1 MKIKATKREMKKQ
14 KNFVLGVG
22 YCAIYHI
29 LKRIDVEP
37 TLYNE
42 GVYGLRC
49 DFYPINED
57 LGIVT
62 GYNVDRACDVAQWE
76 LNKEFN
82 DKLQALEDRAH
93 ACKWGDQE
101 EIERLENDFVDLLYK
116 AKNGE
121 FAQRACKD
129 C

>member
-14 KNFVLGVG
+14 KTFVLGVG
-22 YCAIYHI
+22 YCTIFRL
-29 LKRIDVEP
+29 LKKIDVAP
-37 TLYNE
+37 VLYNS
-42 GVYGLRC
+42 GIYGWRC

-93 ACKWGDQE
+93 TCKWDDQE

-121 FAQRACKD
+121 FA
-129 C
+129 